1 MTLPTQNPIPSS
13 SITDQLFNAEKI
25 DQVVN
30 SDELQYSD
38 RFGKKRFTFAG
49 LYNTI
54 QTWIGSL
61 GSNSGASGIGLSQ
74 GGTVQNGINYLTPEM
89 FGAKGDA
96 IVTESSIT
104 GTDDTQA
111 ITDMFNTMLT
121 LGLEGRLTDGKKY
134 NITSPIVIT
143 VNEGATF
150 KLSGKGTI
158 VQNGNFTVLT
168 IQNTVIGG
176 ILPVSNLQ
184 NVNYNLGDGSTTTN
198 VTKITSPG
206 HPFTAAGQIGKI
218 FSDDVVPDSDSTG
231 QYLGEFFVVGAVID
245 QDTFVTTGVLIEQYA
260 SNINVA
266 RPANQTIQFDDVNWR
281 CYWRDDWTASM
292 LTIRGCISPILNNVR
307 ADNTNGV
314 FLNLTSCY
322 RYEIG
327 GIKGRNIK
335 NRPDLT
341 AYGYLVNDSSS
352 FYGIVKNID
361 CINARHAFTTTSSKA
376 TAGDQR
382 WDLRGRTIRTT
393 VIDGFGQGCHQAFD
407 THSPCLEVEFINCRA
422 SQDFRGNTT
431 GGCGIQIRGNGCR
444 VINCTV
450 DGSKIGIAFS
460 TASKTSESSLYI
472 SNFKYEG
479 PVNHIPVNISGN
491 PDYRS
496 DVWFDGVIKTDNIN
510 MFVVENS
517 NLNINWLVGVMNP
530 SETDWG
536 VFKLNPGGVVR
547 GSNINLR
554 LTGVGTTGSLVYHQG
569 TGSKAYFNDFSIEG
583 VGGRLSYF
591 GRSSSQYAI
600 ESYFSDGVLDAS
612 LPGVPFLG
620 YPTTTPLIGA
630 KYKVG
635 AVTKPLGN
643 RTVSYSAAGNVTINL
658 QFSSDPIVPFKLSAS
673 VAGVVISSISQGSE
687 PGQMLVLYLLDTS
700 ANTILVKGTGTGI
713 NIGSDYTLSSGKA
726 ISLWWDGSVWRPAN
740 SF

>member
-111 ITDMFNTMLT
+111 ITNMFNTMLT
-121 LGLEGRLTDGKKY
+121 LGLEGRLTNGKKY
-134 NITSPIVIT
+134 NITSPITIT
-143 VNEGATF
+143 VTEGTVF

-176 ILPVSNLQ
+176 VLPVSNLQ

-231 QYLGEFFVVGAVID
+231 QYLGEFFVVGSVID

-292 LTIRGCISPILNNVR
+292 LTIRGCISPILNNVS

-460 TASKTSESSLYI
+460 TASKTSESTLYI

-479 PVNHIPVNISGN
+479 PINHIPVSITGN
-491 PDYRS
+491 VDYRS
-496 DVWFDGVIKTDNIN
+496 DVWFDGVIKTDSIN

-517 NLNINWLVGVMNP
+517 NLNVNNLVGVMNS
-530 SETDWG
+530 SETDWS
-536 VFKLNPGGVVR
+536 VFKLNSGGCAYVK
-547 GSNINLR
+547 NAQLR
-554 LTGVGTTGSLVYHQG
+554 LIGSGTTGCLAYHQG
-569 TGSKAYFNDFSIEG
+569 TGSKSYFDNFSIEG
-583 VGGRLSYF
+583 VSGRLSYF
-591 GRSSSQYAI
+591 GRSSSQYNI
-600 ESYFSDGVLDAS
+600 ESYFSDGTLDAA

-643 RTVSYSAAGNVTINL
+643 RSVSYSAAGNVTINL
-658 QFSSDPIVPFKLSAS
+658 QFSSDAVIPFKLTAAVS
-673 VAGVVISSISQGSE
+673 GVIINSISQGSH
-687 PGQMLVLYLLDTS
+687 PGQMIVLYCLDTS
-700 ANTILVKGTGTGI
+700 PNSIVIKGTGVGL
-713 NIGSDYTLSSGKA
+713 NIGSDFTLSVAKA
-726 ISLWWDGSVWRPAN
+726 ISLWWDGSVWRPGS